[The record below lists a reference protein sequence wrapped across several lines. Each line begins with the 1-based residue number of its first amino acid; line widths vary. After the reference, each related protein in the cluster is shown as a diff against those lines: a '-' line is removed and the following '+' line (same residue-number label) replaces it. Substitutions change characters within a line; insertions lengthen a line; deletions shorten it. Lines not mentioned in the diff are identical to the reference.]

1 VRSPSD
7 PTAVVGRRCLQAMLD
22 RALETA
28 GGLVVAILLVLVLH
42 QLHVEPRTNLRA
54 AAAGWL
60 ATIFALGLA
69 NEILLPRYAS
79 GATVGMQVFRLR
91 IVTMT
96 GDTPSWKALILRW
109 LLWQIDG
116 LFFALAGIVVM
127 LCTPRHQRLGD
138 LVAGT
143 LVIRRSLDEGV
154 LPGPDRDLGAVPE
167 PELALGAGQM
177 RLDRGQRE
185 P

>member
-1 VRSPSD
+1 
-7 PTAVVGRRCLQAMLD
+7 MLD
-22 RALETA
+22 RALEATA
-28 GGLVVAILLVLVLH
+28 GLVVAVLLVVVLH

-54 AAAGWL
+54 AVAGWL
-60 ATIFALGLA
+60 VTIFVLGLA
-69 NEILLPRYAS
+69 NEILLPRYVA

-91 IVTMT
+91 VVTMA
-96 GDTPSWKALILRW
+96 GERPSWKALILRW

-116 LFFALAGIVVM
+116 LFFALAGIILM
-127 LCTPRHQRLGD
+127 LCTRRHQRLGD

-143 LVIRRSLDEGV
+143 LVIRSSLDQGV
-154 LPGPDRDLGAVPE
+154 LPGPDRDLGTVAQ

-177 RLDRGQRE
+177 RLDGGQRE